1 MPAVKALIEQQILL
15 ERERCAARARVIAY
29 REQIRGNKS
38 ESATAY
44 EIEDYILHQSPPH
57 IKLVRPETA
66 VTKPEVLDE
75 HTIIAGIGLHP
86 VTDEII
92 DRERLQRIDMKS
104 VGIGVTSNGTIL
116 RTR

>member
-1 MPAVKALIEQQILL
+1 MRRHQRLNFMRMPAVKALIEQQILL
-15 ERERCAARARVIAY
+15 ERERCARIADKYADDPHGNNPSCATGESIASDIRA
-29 REQIRGNKS
+29 
-38 ESATAY
+38 
-44 EIEDYILHQSPPH
+44 QSDPH

-92 DRERLQRIDMKS
+92 DRERLARA
-104 VGIGVTSNGTIL
+104 
-116 RTR
+116 R

>member
-1 MPAVKALIEQQILL
+1 MRMPAVKALIEQQILL
-15 ERERCAARARVIAY
+15 ERERCARICQQHARKLYEPESFVADELAMM
-29 REQIRGNKS
+29 IRQQS
-38 ESATAY
+38 E
-44 EIEDYILHQSPPH
+44 PH

-92 DRERLQRIDMKS
+92 DRERLARA
-104 VGIGVTSNGTIL
+104 
-116 RTR
+116 R

>member
-15 ERERCAARARVIAY
+15 ERERCARICERWAQERKGEFHVFVALADD
-29 REQIRGNKS
+29 IRRQQ
-38 ESATAY
+38 
-44 EIEDYILHQSPPH
+44 HPH

-66 VTKPEVLDE
+66 VTKPEVLDG

-92 DRERLQRIDMKS
+92 DRERILQFAKKPK
-104 VGIGVTSNGTIL
+104 GICADGKAEDFMASIQGAS
-116 RTR
+116 